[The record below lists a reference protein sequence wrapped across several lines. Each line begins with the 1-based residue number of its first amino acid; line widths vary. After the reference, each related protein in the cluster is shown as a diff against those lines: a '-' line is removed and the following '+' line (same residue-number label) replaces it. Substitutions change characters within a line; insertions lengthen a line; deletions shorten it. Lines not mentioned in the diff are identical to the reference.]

1 VYNVVPIRAEEHDIP
16 YVVVRHYQDSSKLI
30 DGLAQRP
37 DEIESL
43 IRGIAGF
50 VAYSLVRTESGGFSV
65 SVYED
70 RAGAEESVRVA
81 RDYVQK
87 NFADVGNPPE
97 VIQGDAVISFR
108 V

>member
-1 VYNVVPIRAEEHDIP
+1 MP

-43 IRGIAGF
+43 ISGIAGF
-50 VAYSLVRTESGGFSV
+50 VAYHLVRTESGGFSV

-81 RDYVQK
+81 RDYVQQ

-108 V
+108 A

>member
-1 VYNVVPIRAEEHDIP
+1 MP

-43 IRGIAGF
+43 ISGIAGF
-50 VAYSLVRTESGGFSV
+50 VAYHLVRTESGGFSV

-70 RAGAEESVRVA
+70 RAGAEESVRAA
-81 RDYVQK
+81 RDYVQQ

-97 VIQGDAVISFR
+97 VIQGDAVVSFR
-108 V
+108 A